1 MNNACPNCQQY
12 RFPGWKRALAVWPFN
27 IRCGNCKTAVRA
39 RVPRWQNVLAQI
51 LAQMVFWVVLIYA
64 IVSGAPGLI
73 IAGMLGAVAAL
84 IIALVPGFF
93 SDLQVKK

>member
-1 MNNACPNCQQY
+1 
-12 RFPGWKRALAVWPFN
+12 
-27 IRCGNCKTAVRA
+27 
-39 RVPRWQNVLAQI
+39 
-51 LAQMVFWVVLIYA
+51 MVFWVVLIYA